1 MKVDLV
7 ALKRMVETE
16 IERVDEKRVRLLKQL
31 EHINAVEQFALE
43 CGSAADSP
51 KEKSEDRTD
60 DAHVPDHTHRWFQ
73 QV

>member
-16 IERVDEKRVRLLKQL
+16 IERVDKKRVRLLKQL
-31 EHINAVEQFALE
+31 EHINAVEQIALE
-43 CGSAADSP
+43 CGSAADSTE
-51 KEKSEDRTD
+51 EKREDRTNE
-60 DAHVPDHTHRWFQ
+60 ANVADHHHRWFQ